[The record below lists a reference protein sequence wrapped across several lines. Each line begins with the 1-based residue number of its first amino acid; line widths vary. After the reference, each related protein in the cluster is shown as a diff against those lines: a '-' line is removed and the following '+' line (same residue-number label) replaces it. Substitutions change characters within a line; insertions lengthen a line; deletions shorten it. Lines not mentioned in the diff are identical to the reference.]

1 MSALPKHFT
10 LDRKGLFVWPWLLA
24 AEEKV
29 SVSEK
34 GPKYQDEH
42 IGARVLG
49 FFLLD
54 FWVRPDTLKI
64 AYQHLLLE
72 VTSCIELSQ
81 TDSEAVFQRLFKFD
95 LGLMYRT
102 HLLRVCES

>member
-1 MSALPKHFT
+1 MSALPKHVT

-24 AEEKV
+24 AEEKA
-29 SVSEK
+29 SVSQK
-34 GPKYQDEH
+34 GPKYQDEL

-54 FWVRPDTLKI
+54 FWERPDTLQI
-64 AYQHLLLE
+64 AYQRLLLE

-81 TDSEAVFQRLFKFD
+81 TDSEAVFQRLFD
-95 LGLMYRT
+95 LGLMYRN
-102 HLLRVCES
+102 HLLRVCEL

>member
-24 AEEKV
+24 AEEKAL
-29 SVSEK
+29 VSEK
-34 GPKYQDEH
+34 GPKYQDKL
-42 IGARVLG
+42 ISARVLG

-54 FWVRPDTLKI
+54 FWERPDTLKI
-64 AYQHLLLE
+64 AYQCLLLE
-72 VTSCIELSQ
+72 VTTCIELSQ
-81 TDSEAVFQRLFKFD
+81 TDSEAVFQWLFD
-95 LGLMYRT
+95 LGLMYRN